1 MVLGIVFFCAFIP
14 AQVTGIAPIS
24 VVNVNQDSFAVE
36 ISGEVYNWDVLAQ
49 FVMPGESLPI
59 RIIPKENTG
68 SFGWVCSGGSL
79 LSVNS
84 LEKIW
89 IAPEVAGLYPLIVK
103 NHSIKTIN
111 IFVMV
116 PFQLLQK
123 GRLNNYSIGWYP
135 KSSPHPKLFTPK
147 GFVQVTADIESTRLS
162 PSFILKEFI
171 CRQPGDFPK
180 YLVLKEE
187 LILKLELLQAKIRD
201 KGYKCSKLFV
211 FSGFRTPRY
220 NTGGGG
226 GRQSAHIYGGAA
238 DFFVDEDHDSVI
250 DDLNNDGYHNS
261 KDSKIL
267 FDIDNELDAERPDL
281 VGGLGWY
288 RRTIHIGPCIHV
300 DIRGKPTRWRQ

>member
-14 AQVTGIAPIS
+14 AQTAGIAPTS
-24 VVNVNQDSFAVE
+24 VVNISQDSFAVE
-36 ISGEVYNWDVLAQ
+36 IGGEFYNWDVLAQ

-68 SFGWVCSGGSL
+68 AYGWVCSGGSL

-89 IAPEVAGLYPLIVK
+89 IAPLEAGLYPLIIK
-103 NHSIKTIN
+103 NNSIKTIN

-116 PFQLLQK
+116 PFQNLQK
-123 GRLNNYSIGWYP
+123 GKLNNYPIGWYP
-135 KSSPHPKLFTPK
+135 KSSPHPKLATPK
-147 GFVQVTADIESTRLS
+147 GFVQVTAEVESTRLS

-171 CRQPGDFPK
+171 CRQPGNFPK

-211 FSGFRTPRY
+211 FSGYRTPRY

-226 GRQSAHIYGGAA
+226 GRHSAHIYGGAA

-250 DDLNNDGYHNS
+250 DDLNNDGRHDG

-267 FDIDNELDAERPDL
+267 YAIDNELDTERPDL

-288 RRTIHIGPCIHV
+288 RRSAHIGPCIHV
-300 DIRGKPTRWRQ
+300 DIRGKPSRWRQ